1 MFQTEVMCL
10 SNFVPPSKTDI
21 LKSKV
26 LHAAAKLFLERGYA
40 ASTVRDIADAA
51 GVNTSAMI
59 RVVKNKENIMCDLVR
74 FVLESQFEAT
84 EKMLCGITED
94 KFLLYAAETTLQ
106 LYMAES
112 AEKIR
117 ELYNAA
123 YSMPESFAVIM
134 GAITGKLQYIFGD
147 HLPHLAP
154 KDFYE
159 LEIATGGVMR
169 GFMTVPC
176 DLYFTI
182 DRKVR
187 RFIECTFRIFC
198 VPQEKIEEAIKF
210 VSQFDY
216 PTIAQNVIDTMLS
229 YLESKT

>member
-1 MFQTEVMCL
+1 MVVSSPKAEL
-10 SNFVPPSKTDI
+10 

-26 LHAAAKLFLERGYA
+26 LHASAKLFLDRGYT

-51 GVNTSAMI
+51 EVNVSAMI
-59 RVVKNKENIMCDLVR
+59 RVVKNKENIMCELVR
-74 FVLESQFEAT
+74 FVLEAQFEMAQT
-84 EKMLCGITED
+84 MLHGITED
-94 KFLLYAAETTLQ
+94 KILLYAAETTLQ

-117 ELYNAA
+117 ELYNVA
-123 YSMPESFAVIM
+123 YSMPESFSVIM
-134 GAITGKLQYIFGD
+134 GTIAGKLQDIFGD
-147 HLPHLAP
+147 HLPDLAP

-159 LEIATGGVMR
+159 LEIATGGIMR

-182 DRKVR
+182 DRKVH
-187 RFIECTFRIFC
+187 RFIECTFRIFQL
-198 VPQEKIEEAIKF
+198 PEDKIKEAIAF
-210 VSQFDY
+210 VGQFDY
-216 PTIAQNVIDTMLS
+216 PTLAQTAIDNMLS

>member
-1 MFQTEVMCL
+1 MNT
-10 SNFVPPSKTDI
+10 SASKADI

-26 LHAAAKLFLERGYA
+26 LHAAARLFLDRGYT

-51 GVNTSAMI
+51 DVNVSAMI
-59 RVVKNKENIMCDLVR
+59 RVVKNKENIMCELVR
-74 FVLESQFEAT
+74 FVLEAQFET
-84 EKMLCGITED
+84 TQQMLQGITD
-94 KFLLYAAETTLQ
+94 NKLLLYAAETTLQ

-117 ELYNAA
+117 ELYNVA
-123 YSMPESFAVIM
+123 YSMPESSAVIM
-134 GAITGKLQYIFGD
+134 GAITGKLQEIFKD
-147 HLPHLAP
+147 HLPDLTA

-169 GFMTVPC
+169 GFMSVPC

-182 DRKVR
+182 ERKVR
-187 RFIECTFRIFC
+187 RFIECSFRIFC
-198 VPQEKIEEAIKF
+198 VRQEQIEEAIRF

-216 PTIAQNVIDTMLS
+216 PAIAQKAINNMLA
-229 YLESKT
+229 YLESRT

>member
-1 MFQTEVMCL
+1 MTQHI
-10 SNFVPPSKTDI
+10 SISKADTI
-21 LKSKV
+21 KSRV
-26 LHAAAKLFLERGYA
+26 LHAAAGLFLDRGYA
-40 ASTVRDIADAA
+40 AATVRDIADAA
-51 GVNTSAMI
+51 GVNVSAMI
-59 RVVKNKENIMCDLVR
+59 RVVKNKENIMCELVR
-74 FVLESQFEAT
+74 FVLEEQFETAQ
-84 EKMLCGITED
+84 KMLQGITED
-94 KFLLYAAETTLQ
+94 KILFYAAETTLQ

-117 ELYNAA
+117 ELYSVA
-123 YSMPESFAVIM
+123 YSMPESSAVIM
-134 GAITGKLQYIFGD
+134 STITGKLQEIFGAL
-147 HLPHLAP
+147 LPDLTP

-187 RFIECTFRIFC
+187 RFIECTFRIFQ
-198 VPQEKIEEAIKF
+198 VPEAKIEEAIQF

-216 PTIAQNVIDTMLS
+216 PTIAQAAIDNMLS
-229 YLESKT
+229 YLESMT

>member
-1 MFQTEVMCL
+1 MTQTIP
-10 SNFVPPSKTDI
+10 NSKTDAI
-21 LKSKV
+21 RSKV

-51 GVNTSAMI
+51 GVNVSAMI
-59 RVVKNKENIMCDLVR
+59 RVIKNKETLMCELVR
-74 FVLESQFEAT
+74 FVLEGQFETAG
-84 EKMLCGITED
+84 KMLQGITED
-94 KFLLYAAETTLQ
+94 KLLFYAAETTLQ

-117 ELYNAA
+117 ELYNVA
-123 YSMPESFAVIM
+123 YSMPESAAVIM
-134 GAITGKLQYIFGD
+134 STITGKLQDIFGS
-147 HLPHLAP
+147 HLPDLKP

-159 LEIATGGVMR
+159 LEIATGGIMR

-187 RFIECTFRIFC
+187 RFLECVFRIFRI
-198 VPQEKIEEAIKF
+198 PEAKIEEAIVF

-216 PTIAQNVIDTMLS
+216 PTIAQAAIGSMLS
-229 YLESKT
+229 YLESMT